1 MVYRI
6 FAEKIPG
13 FDVEAQSLCAELREN
28 LSLKNLQSVR
38 ILNRYDVE
46 GIDEETYQS
55 SRFSV
60 FAEAAVDMVYD
71 ETFDLPPRSK
81 CFAVEYL
88 PGQYDQ
94 RADSAAQ
101 CIRLINTS
109 AEPTVKYARVIVLS
123 GSVSDAE
130 LESIKNYYINPV
142 DSHEAPWDKPDSLE
156 MELEAPKPVDVIE
169 GFREMGGVQLQ
180 LYRKSQG
187 FAMSDEDLAFVQEYF
202 QSEDRDPTVTELK
215 VIDTYWSDHCRHT
228 TFNTD
233 IEDVTFEDSP

>member
-6 FAEKIPG
+6 FVEKIPG

-71 ETFDLPPRSK
+71 ETFTLPPRSR

-109 AEPTVKYARVIVLS
+109 AEPTVKYARVIVLA
-123 GSVSDAE
+123 GSISDGE
-130 LESIKNYYINPV
+130 LEQIKNYYINPV
-142 DSHEAPWDKPDSLE
+142 DSHEADWDKPDSLE
-156 MELEAPKPVDVIE
+156 MELEAPKAVDVIA
-169 GFREMGGVQLQ
+169 GFREMGSVQLQ
-180 LYRKSQG
+180 L
-187 FAMSDEDLAFVQEYF
+187 
-202 QSEDRDPTVTELK
+202 
-215 VIDTYWSDHCRHT
+215 
-228 TFNTD
+228 
-233 IEDVTFEDSP
+233 

>member
-6 FAEKIPG
+6 FVEKIPG

-28 LSLKNLQSVR
+28 LSLKDLQSVR

-60 FAEAAVDMVYD
+60 FAEAAVDMVCD

-81 CFAVEYL
+81 VFAVEYL

-101 CIRLINTS
+101 
-109 AEPTVKYARVIVLS
+109 VL
-123 GSVSDAE
+123 
-130 LESIKNYYINPV
+130 
-142 DSHEAPWDKPDSLE
+142 
-156 MELEAPKPVDVIE
+156 
-169 GFREMGGVQLQ
+169 
-180 LYRKSQG
+180 
-187 FAMSDEDLAFVQEYF
+187 
-202 QSEDRDPTVTELK
+202 
-215 VIDTYWSDHCRHT
+215 
-228 TFNTD
+228 
-233 IEDVTFEDSP
+233 